1 MCYEQACDYETH
13 KNMLIRLEIILCK
26 VVNKYMRYQIIMC
39 NFFFYDINSSCHGKI
54 SIILNNIRLVN
65 LIYKFINRNHS
76 T

>member
-1 MCYEQACDYETH
+1 MCYEQVCDYETH

-39 NFFFYDINSSCHGKI
+39 NFFDDINSSCHSKN
-54 SIILNNIRLVN
+54 SIIFNNIRLVN